1 MAGLDWSDETVAV
14 GGANLVVQKAGSGPP
29 LVILH
34 EELGCPGTVSW
45 QETIAQSRTLVVPQH
60 PGFGRS
66 ERAEWIV
73 CVRDLACLYAMYLRK
88 QKLAPAA
95 VIGFSFGGWIAAEM
109 AANDPALFSKLVLV
123 GAHGIKPPE
132 GEILDQFMLTAD
144 EYLRQSVVDPS
155 ATDEFLK
162 LYGGEITPEQYEA
175 FEEARAETARL
186 AWKPFMFNPRLGA
199 STRGSRRSGYPAD
212 LGRPRRRR
220 AAEYRRGLQS
230 SDSRREARDA
240 LGLRTPPRN
249 RKARCIFVRSS
260 GIPQLGAERGGS
272 KPCI

>member
-1 MAGLDWSDETVAV
+1 MIGLDWSDETVAV

-29 LVILH
+29 LLILH

-45 QETIAQSRTLVVPQH
+45 QETMARSRTLVVPQH

-186 AWKPFMFNPRLGA
+186 AWKPFMFNPSL
-199 STRGSRRSGYPAD
+199 PH
-212 LGRPRRRR
+212 LLE
-220 AAEYRRGLQS
+220 AAAGL
-230 SDSRREARDA
+230 DTLLIWGGRDA
-240 LGLRTPPRN
+240 VAPPSIGVAY
-249 RKARCIFVRSS
+249 KAAIPGAKLVTLS
-260 GIPQLGAERGGS
+260 GCGHRPEIEKRDAFLSEVQEFLS
-272 KPCI
+272 